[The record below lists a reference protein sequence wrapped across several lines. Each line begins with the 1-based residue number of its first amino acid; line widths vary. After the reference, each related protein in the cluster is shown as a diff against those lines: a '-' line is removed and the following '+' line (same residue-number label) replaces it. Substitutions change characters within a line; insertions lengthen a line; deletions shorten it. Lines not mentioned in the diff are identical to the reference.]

1 MFKKNLIAVAGLAVL
16 ASAAQAQVTLYGN
29 LDVGVAHARTKI
41 DGNSESVNAVESS
54 LLTESYFGLKGSEDL
69 GGGLKGVFVLESP
82 VGLDTGEASGDTFWG
97 RNAYVG
103 LVGGFGTVKLGN
115 QESLFKTEGAAFNPF
130 GSSPLFSTTN
140 LVTEAAGLGG
150 SWQNA
155 VGYTSAN
162 LSGLTVS
169 AQYSAKEAAKGDAN
183 NYSGG
188 AYALAANYTAGPL
201 ALSAVYGNV
210 KSTDATNSG
219 EKQRA
224 YLLGASY
231 DFGAVKAFAQYG
243 RDKFTEK
250 VLGGEDTA
258 KFYQVGALVPVTNSG
273 TVHASYGRV
282 SADEGKTYQFSIA
295 YNHALSKRTGAY
307 AGITRVKGDV
317 TDFADGEAEGRATV
331 FAVGVRHAF

>member
-29 LDVGVAHARTKI
+29 LDVGVVHQRTKI
-41 DGNSESVNAVESS
+41 DGDSESVNAVESS

-69 GGGLKGVFVLESP
+69 GGGLKALFVLESP
-82 VGLDTGEASGDTFWG
+82 VAVDTGSASDGNFWQ

-103 LVGGFGTVKLGN
+103 VAGGFGTVKLGN

-140 LVTEAAGLGG
+140 LVTELSGLGG
-150 SWQNA
+150 SWQNT

-162 LSGLTVS
+162 LSGFTVS
-169 AQYSAKEAAKGDAN
+169 AQYSAKEGAKGDAT
-183 NYSGG
+183 NYGGG
-188 AYALAANYTAGPL
+188 AYALAANYSAGPL
-201 ALSAVYGNV
+201 GLSAVYGNV
-210 KSTDATNSG
+210 KSTDATNAP

-231 DFGAVKAFAQYG
+231 DFGVAKAFAQYG

-250 VLGGEDTA
+250 ASGGDVTA
-258 KFYQVGALVPVTNSG
+258 KFYQVGAIVPVTADGSF
-273 TVHASYGRV
+273 HASYGRIK
-282 SADEGKTYQFSIA
+282 AEGDKATQYSLA
-295 YNHALSKRTGAY
+295 YNHSLSKRTGAY
-307 AGITRVKGDV
+307 VGLTRVNGDV
-317 TDFADGEAEGRATV
+317 EDGGNARVTTFG
-331 FAVGVRHAF
+331 VGVRHAF